1 LFKEEPIDTMK
12 TINLFKNSGRAAG
25 IALFCVAWPV
35 TANAANQWD
44 VASGFDYYTGKY
56 GATADTEVWSVPLS
70 LRDQIDRLRL
80 ELNVP
85 YLNVRGP
92 GGFAGGVIVG
102 GNNPITTQSGLGDT
116 NVGAA
121 WLLRQDDQSLPAI
134 ELAGSIK
141 VPTASRSLGTQK
153 FDYNIQSNF
162 NHSLSQ
168 SLMLF
173 GSLGYQW
180 LTDFRGFHLEDGMT
194 ATGGV
199 NFRPSDATSVGFSAN
214 FRQTYYRT
222 LDDQFT
228 LTPYALWTFA
238 PHWRLSGYGMVGF
251 TNSSP
256 EIGGGVRLIFF
267 QT

>member
-1 LFKEEPIDTMK
+1 MK
-12 TINLFKNSGRAAG
+12 TRNFLRQTTG
-25 IALFCVAWPV
+25 IALFCAIAWPLA
-35 TANAANQWD
+35 ANAANQWD

-56 GATADTEVWSVPLS
+56 GAASNTDVWSIPLS
-70 LRDQIDRLRL
+70 VRDQIGKFRL

-85 YLNVRGP
+85 YLHVRGP
-92 GGFAGGVIVG
+92 GVFAGGVIVG
-102 GNNPITTQSGLGDT
+102 GNTVATASGMGDV
-116 NVGAA
+116 NLGAA
-121 WLLRQDDQSLPAI
+121 WMLHEDDQSLPGI
-134 ELAGSIK
+134 ELAGGVK
-141 VPTASRSLGTQK
+141 LPTAPASLGTQK
-153 FDYNIQSNF
+153 FDYNIQANF
-162 NHSLSQ
+162 NHSLSPRV
-168 SLMLF
+168 MLF

-180 LTDFRGFHLEDGMT
+180 LSDFRGFQLEDGVT

-199 NFRPSDATSVGFSAN
+199 NFRPGETTSVGVSAN

-238 PHWRLSGYGMVGF
+238 PHLRLSGYGIVGF

-256 EIGGGVRLIFF
+256 NIGGGVRLIFF